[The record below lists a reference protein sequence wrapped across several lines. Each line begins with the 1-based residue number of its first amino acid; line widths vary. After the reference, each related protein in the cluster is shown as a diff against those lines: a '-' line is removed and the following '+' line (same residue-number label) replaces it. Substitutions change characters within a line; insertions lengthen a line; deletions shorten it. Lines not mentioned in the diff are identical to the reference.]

1 MRKSDPF
8 CLGDCITYQEL
19 LTSFSY
25 NGAPQNIMIYLAS
38 KALVSLVND
47 AQWDVDRIRPS
58 VFSFVDTDAILY
70 EDLGPGS
77 MATLLCCDRTVSDL
91 LAGVVRF
98 TDLSLDFWDFQVS
111 PTLVVYIDM
120 ILNSAPIY
128 SEERAPDDND
138 KMVIVERVDD
148 EYHVLVAR
156 MGAMICCD
164 LEDPIGEKRII
175 LLSILDHYTYLNR
188 TCGMVGGRDTNR
200 VRGRRLRR
208 LRHRSKAAAKRQE
221 ARLSS
226 SMV

>member
-1 MRKSDPF
+1 MTRRLVSCCFQNASLTSLLYSSPSALISHTHSCNTMSLMRKSDPF

-98 TDLSLDFWDFQVS
+98 TDL
-111 PTLVVYIDM
+111 
-120 ILNSAPIY
+120 
-128 SEERAPDDND
+128 
-138 KMVIVERVDD
+138 
-148 EYHVLVAR
+148 
-156 MGAMICCD
+156 
-164 LEDPIGEKRII
+164 
-175 LLSILDHYTYLNR
+175 
-188 TCGMVGGRDTNR
+188 
-200 VRGRRLRR
+200 
-208 LRHRSKAAAKRQE
+208 
-221 ARLSS
+221 
-226 SMV
+226 